1 MYIAIDFD
9 GTCVSHEFPF
19 IGKSI
24 GAEHVLKQLVEKGHK
39 LILNTMRDKNHMYDK
54 RLQKVVTTDK
64 YNKSLLEEAEDW
76 FKANG
81 IELFDSN
88 INKTQ
93 RTWTYSPK
101 VYANL
106 YIDDAA
112 LGIPLIE
119 EEGSRPYV
127 DWIRVEQMLKEKCV
141 L

>member
-1 MYIAIDFD
+1 
-9 GTCVSHEFPF
+9 
-19 IGKSI
+19 
-24 GAEHVLKQLVEKGHK
+24 
-39 LILNTMRDKNHMYDK
+39 MRDKNHMYDK

-127 DWIRVEQMLKEKCV
+127 DWIRVEQMLKEKGV

>member
-127 DWIRVEQMLKEKCV
+127 DWIRVEQMLKEKGV

>member
-127 DWIRVEQMLKEKCV
+127 DWIRVEQILKEKGV